1 MSTWQTPGGSE
12 STGAGECRRGS
23 SCEDEMVASL
33 DAADGER
40 LEAPRH
46 SLLTTSGSRTTCDC
60 TLPGASADP
69 QTARGKLLP
78 APILG
83 FLLRRPG
90 PGWPGASAH
99 CLCNGVRFP
108 WPPDATGPW
117 PVRGG
122 RAAHPVV

>member
-1 MSTWQTPGGSE
+1 MSTWQTPGGSQ
-12 STGAGECRRGS
+12 STGAGECRPGS

-46 SLLTTSGSRTTCDC
+46 SLLMTSGSRTTCDC

-90 PGWPGASAH
+90 PGWIPVPRLTLAPG
-99 CLCNGVRFP
+99 
-108 WPPDATGPW
+108 DA
-117 PVRGG
+117 R
-122 RAAHPVV
+122 